1 MILRAHVLIMTIFH
15 DIPNDRNTTIQQVSV
30 SGAKQYM
37 TNMLV
42 AKACLQARPPD
53 TSAMTIMLLAV
64 GVQVSKH
71 ATKIAYD
78 LMSDA
83 IELLKKEFPKLAT
96 REQAIAGHTRSFTR
110 TIPRVEG
117 QWMAENPGMSDRET
131 PKMSMLSGTA
141 AIPNAVIPFRT
152 NSSGM
157 WLSSPPPTNKTFSD
171 GIEAMTKPARTAIT
185 GGTRTVSSNS
195 LVFFC
200 TKNNKLLRVVV
211 KISSSKTSG
220 SLSLHASIEGFGAL
234 SR

>member
-1 MILRAHVLIMTIFH
+1 
-15 DIPNDRNTTIQQVSV
+15 
-30 SGAKQYM
+30 
-37 TNMLV
+37 
-42 AKACLQARPPD
+42 
-53 TSAMTIMLLAV
+53 MLLAV

-96 REQAIAGHTRSFTR
+96 SVQTIAGHTRSFTM

-141 AIPNAVIPFRT
+141 AIPNAVIPFRR

-157 WLSSPPPTNKTFSD
+157 WLSSPPPTNKIFSA
-171 GIEAMTKPARTAIT
+171 GNEAMSNPTSTAIT
-185 GGTRTVSSNS
+185 GGTRTVSNNS
-195 LVFFC
+195 FIFLHEEQQASSCCPQKFFI
-200 TKNNKLLRVVV
+200 KNKWFF
-211 KISSSKTSG
+211 
-220 SLSLHASIEGFGAL
+220 EF
-234 SR
+234 